1 MILYHGTNIDFTEI
15 CLTKSRVGKDFG
27 FGFYLTPDWQI
38 AKRQAQRKIK
48 QYGEGNEIVQ
58 RYNFDENKL
67 KNLNVLQ
74 FDAYTEPWTDFV
86 LLNRQNNEAHSAHD
100 YDVVIG
106 PIADDTVG
114 FQIRRYTEGIITK
127 AQFLNEI
134 KFHTVTIQY
143 FFGTEQAIELLK
155 REWAKR
161 FFW

>member
-1 MILYHGTNIDFTEI
+1 MILYHGTNIDFAEI
-15 CLTKSRVGKDFG
+15 CLAKSRVGKDFG

-38 AKRQAQRKIK
+38 AKRQAQRKLR

-74 FDAYTEPWTDFV
+74 FDAYTEEWADFV
-86 LLNRQNNEAHSAHD
+86 LLNRQYKERHSAHN

-143 FFGTEQAIELLK
+143 FFRTEQAIELLK
-155 REWAKR
+155 RE
-161 FFW
+161 